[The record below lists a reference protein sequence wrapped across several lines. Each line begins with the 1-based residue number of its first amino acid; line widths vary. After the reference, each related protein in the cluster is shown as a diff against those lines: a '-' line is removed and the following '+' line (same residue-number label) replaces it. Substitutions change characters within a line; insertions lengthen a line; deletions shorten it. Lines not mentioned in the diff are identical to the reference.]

1 MTVVPCGL
9 AMGCLALAVNTYAG
23 AQTHSTAHKLPSEA
37 TIENWLLSDGSR
49 LVAWGAHD
57 VLASRNEALTADLLR
72 LAREWQPLIPESATD
87 GSTQLSKEQLN
98 KRDAMAAVL
107 DVLIQM
113 DVPVPGDTLRT
124 LAPDFPVATA
134 ILLSRMSTEDSEPLA
149 LDFYHSPP
157 PLGYEL
163 QYASAAMLAQHPPSG
178 FPRDLMAGI
187 TVRADV
193 FVILPDAPGFGL
205 GGGSCGACF
214 KQPNLQRSNWPSIG
228 QYSLSNEKEDRS
240 VLLVSGIDA
249 IYVKRYESESYLNP
263 CGGPSLGPYERQR
276 LIAEMLG
283 VSPDAISWNIYPTT
297 TIPFYSDEQFGR
309 ELLQFVD
316 QEEQKYRQTAIA
328 LVDRGLMTSAEVEQ
342 SAPKL
347 EIYTNDMR
355 GENASP
361 MPTIAPLPGKVE
373 WLSEPAWK

>member
-1 MTVVPCGL
+1 MTVVPRAL
-9 AMGCLALAVNTYAG
+9 ARCLALALNTYAG

-37 TIENWLLSDGSR
+37 TIENWLLSDDSR
-49 LVAWGAHD
+49 RVAWGARD
-57 VLASRNEALTADLLR
+57 VLVSRNEALTADLLN
-72 LAREWQPLIPESATD
+72 LATEWQPLIPESGAD
-87 GSTQLSKEQLN
+87 GSVQLSKEQLN

-107 DVLIQM
+107 DALIQM

-124 LAPDFPVATA
+124 LAPDFPVAVA

-157 PLGYEL
+157 QFGYGL
-163 QYASAAMLAQHPPSG
+163 QYASAAILAQHPPPG
-178 FPRDLMAGI
+178 FPADLMAGI

-193 FVILPDAPGFGL
+193 FVILPDAPGVGL
-205 GGGSCGACF
+205 GGGFCGACLM
-214 KQPNLQRSNWPSIG
+214 QPNLQRSNWPPIG
-228 QYSLSNEKEDRS
+228 QYSLSKEKEDRS

-249 IYVKRYESESYLNP
+249 IYAKRYESESYRNS
-263 CGGPSLGPYERQR
+263 CGGPSLGPDERQR
-276 LIAEMLG
+276 LIAEILG
-283 VSPDAISWNIYPTT
+283 VFPDAISWKIDLTT

-309 ELLQFVD
+309 DLSQFVGN
-316 QEEQKYRQTAIA
+316 EEQKYRETAIA

-361 MPTIAPLPGKVE
+361 ILTIAPLPGKVE
-373 WLSEPAWK
+373 WLNEPAWK